1 MSGFFN
7 WGKKEKVE
15 KIIEEAEKKEKPKDD
30 SISVVSSTLTD
41 GSTPNRLSKS
51 RRKSTKV
58 NYVKRVFENDD
69 A

>member
-15 KIIEEAEKKEKPKDD
+15 KIIEETEKKEKTKED
-30 SISVVSSTLTD
+30 SISLVSSTLTD